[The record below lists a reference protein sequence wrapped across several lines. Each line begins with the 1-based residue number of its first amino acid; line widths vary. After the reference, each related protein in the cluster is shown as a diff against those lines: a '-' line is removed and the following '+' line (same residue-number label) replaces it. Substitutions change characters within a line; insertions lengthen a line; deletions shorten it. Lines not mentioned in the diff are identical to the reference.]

1 MFTALIPVK
10 EFKYAKRRLASL
22 LRPQERQEFA
32 AAMLVD
38 ILEVI
43 SHVPSVSSIVVVTAD
58 LEAKKLAIEFGARV
72 LEEIGPCGLN
82 SALDQGVTKLRAER
96 VPAAMI
102 VPTDVVLAS
111 VDDFESL
118 LGVHRA
124 HKSDVTIASARVDC
138 GTNCLVVTPPDAI
151 PFCFGDLSSTRHL
164 KAAISRGYR
173 ASVVRVPNLDRDID
187 QISDL
192 EYFCR
197 VEPPGHAWKSLK
209 KNGVLAR
216 IQDPAVALYEV
227 AK

>member
-10 EFKYAKRRLASL
+10 EFRYAKRRLAPL
-22 LRPQERQEFA
+22 LLPHERQEFA

-38 ILEVI
+38 TLEVI
-43 SHVPSVSSIVVVTAD
+43 SQVQSVSSIVVVTAD

-72 LEEIGPCGLN
+72 LEEVGPCGLN
-82 SALDQGVTKLRAER
+82 GALDQGVTKLRADG

-118 LGVHRA
+118 LRIHRA
-124 HKSDVTIASARVDC
+124 HKSDVTVASAGFDF
-138 GTNCLVVTPPDAI
+138 GTNCLVVTPPDVI
-151 PFCFGDLSSTRHL
+151 PFCFGNLSSARHS

-173 ASVVRVPNLDRDID
+173 TSVVRIPNLDRDID

-197 VEPPGHAWKSLK
+197 VGPPGRAWKSLK